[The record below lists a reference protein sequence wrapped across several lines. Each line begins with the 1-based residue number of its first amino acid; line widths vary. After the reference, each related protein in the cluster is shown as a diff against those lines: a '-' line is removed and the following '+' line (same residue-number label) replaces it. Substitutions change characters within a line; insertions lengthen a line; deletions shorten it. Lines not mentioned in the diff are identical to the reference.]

1 MENLPADSKLS
12 TDVFV
17 HNDHGL
23 HLRCASEVATV
34 AMKFSAV
41 VKLSKG
47 RRSVNAKSM
56 LEILTLSAAPG
67 AKLTISAKGD
77 DAQQALDAIAALFQK
92 LNSDQP
98 QS

>member
-12 TDVFV
+12 ANVFV

-23 HLRCASEVATV
+23 HLRCASDIATL
-34 AMKFSAV
+34 AMQYGAV

-77 DAQQALDAIAALFQK
+77 DAQQALDAIVTLFQK

>member
-23 HLRCASEVATV
+23 HLRCASDIANI
-34 AMKFSAV
+34 AMQFNAV

-47 RRSVNAKSM
+47 RHSVNAKSM

-67 AKLTISAKGD
+67 ARLTLSAKGN
-77 DAQQALDAIAALFQK
+77 DAQQALDAISAIFQK
-92 LNSDQP
+92 FNSDQP
-98 QS
+98 KS